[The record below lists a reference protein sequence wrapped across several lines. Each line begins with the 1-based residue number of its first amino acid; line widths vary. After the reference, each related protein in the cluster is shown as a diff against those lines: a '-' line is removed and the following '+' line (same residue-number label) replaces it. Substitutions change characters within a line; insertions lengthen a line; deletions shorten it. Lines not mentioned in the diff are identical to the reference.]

1 MGKNF
6 HYLAPRYRRGGKF
19 GGLLVCNKRTLFVRH
34 LILPAASEVILGNGK
49 GITQKVI
56 PEKHTTNL
64 ERNLGENFTYYGEH
78 KRLRILNLCCA
89 IAAMS
94 LGARDISLKAC
105 VASDVLRANPLIIGD
120 VWGFGPMTS
129 DALHAI

>member
-1 MGKNF
+1 MGNI
-6 HYLAPRYRRGGKF
+6 PR
-19 GGLLVCNKRTLFVRH
+19 
-34 LILPAASEVILGNGK
+34 GK
-49 GITQKVI
+49 GERTNPRGDTKNN
-56 PEKHTTNL
+56 TTNL

-105 VASDVLRANPLIIGD
+105 VASDVLRANPLVIGD

>member
-1 MGKNF
+1 MN
-6 HYLAPRYRRGGKF
+6 
-19 GGLLVCNKRTLFVRH
+19 
-34 LILPAASEVILGNGK
+34 PAAFGEY
-49 GITQKVI
+49 
-56 PEKHTTNL
+56 PERERERTNPRGDTKNNTTNL
-64 ERNLGENFTYYGEH
+64 ERNPGENFTYYVEH
-78 KRLRILNLCCA
+78 KRLRILNLCGA

>member
-1 MGKNF
+1 MNPKAFGEYPGERERKN
-6 HYLAPRYRRGGKF
+6 PRATPK
-19 GGLLVCNKRTLFVRH
+19 TTH
-34 LILPAASEVILGNGK
+34 
-49 GITQKVI
+49 
-56 PEKHTTNL
+56 TNL

>member
-1 MGKNF
+1 MNPTASGE
-6 HYLAPRYRRGGKF
+6 YPGERE
-19 GGLLVCNKRTLFVRH
+19 RTNPGATPKTTH
-34 LILPAASEVILGNGK
+34 
-49 GITQKVI
+49 
-56 PEKHTTNL
+56 TNL

-94 LGARDISLKAC
+94 LSARDISLKAC

>member
-1 MGKNF
+1 MGN
-6 HYLAPRYRRGGKF
+6 
-19 GGLLVCNKRTLFVRH
+19 
-34 LILPAASEVILGNGK
+34 ILGGRERTNPGATPK
-49 GITQKVI
+49 TTQ
-56 PEKHTTNL
+56 TNL

-105 VASDVLRANPLIIGD
+105 VASDVLRANPLVIGD

>member
-1 MGKNF
+1 MGN
-6 HYLAPRYRRGGKF
+6 
-19 GGLLVCNKRTLFVRH
+19 
-34 LILPAASEVILGNGK
+34 ILGKKGK
-49 GITQKVI
+49 DKPKGDTKTT
-56 PEKHTTNL
+56 HTNL

-105 VASDVLRANPLIIGD
+105 VASDVLRANPLIFGD

>member
-1 MGKNF
+1 MGNT
-6 HYLAPRYRRGGKF
+6 LGERE
-19 GGLLVCNKRTLFVRH
+19 RTNPGATPKTTH
-34 LILPAASEVILGNGK
+34 
-49 GITQKVI
+49 
-56 PEKHTTNL
+56 TNL
-64 ERNLGENFTYYGEH
+64 ERNLEENFTYYREH

>member
-1 MGKNF
+1 MNPTAFGE
-6 HYLAPRYRRGGKF
+6 YPGGK
-19 GGLLVCNKRTLFVRH
+19 
-34 LILPAASEVILGNGK
+34 GK
-49 GITQKVI
+49 GQTQGATPKTT
-56 PEKHTTNL
+56 HTNL

-94 LGARDISLKAC
+94 LDARDISLKAC

-129 DALHAI
+129 DALHAV

>member
-1 MGKNF
+1 MGN
-6 HYLAPRYRRGGKF
+6 
-19 GGLLVCNKRTLFVRH
+19 
-34 LILPAASEVILGNGK
+34 ILGERERTNPGATPK
-49 GITQKVI
+49 TT
-56 PEKHTTNL
+56 HTNL

-94 LGARDISLKAC
+94 LDARDVSLKAC
-105 VASDVLRANPLIIGD
+105 VASDVLRANPLIFGD

>member
-1 MGKNF
+1 MNPTAFGE
-6 HYLAPRYRRGGKF
+6 YPGGK
-19 GGLLVCNKRTLFVRH
+19 
-34 LILPAASEVILGNGK
+34 GK
-49 GITQKVI
+49 DKPGATPKTT
-56 PEKHTTNL
+56 HTNL

-105 VASDVLRANPLIIGD
+105 VASDVLRANPLIFGD